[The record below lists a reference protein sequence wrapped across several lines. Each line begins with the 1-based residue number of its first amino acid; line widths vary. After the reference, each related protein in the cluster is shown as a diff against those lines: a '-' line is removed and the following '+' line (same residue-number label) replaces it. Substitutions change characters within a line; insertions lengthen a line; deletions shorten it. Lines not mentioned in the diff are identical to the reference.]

1 MIRGCAV
8 AAAVVVTLGLGAC
21 SASPKVSSL
30 TITTNNATTVPK
42 VTTTVPKVT
51 TTVPKVI
58 TTTTVAPP
66 TTTTT
71 TAPPPTTTAPPP
83 TTTAPPPTTAAPAAP
98 TGCFKDPEGNCYKA
112 GEFCPSAQYN
122 QTVQG
127 ASGPLQCVNNN
138 GWRWEAA

>member
-8 AAAVVVTLGLGAC
+8 VAVAVVALGLGAC
-21 SASPKVSSL
+21 AATPKASSL
-30 TITTNNATTVPK
+30 KITSNSTPK
-42 VTTTVPKVT
+42 ITTTVPKVT
-51 TTVPKVI
+51 T

-71 TAPPPTTTAPPP
+71 TAPPPTTTAAPP
-83 TTTAPPPTTAAPAAP
+83 TTMAPVAP

-112 GEFCPSAQYN
+112 GQLCPSSLSG